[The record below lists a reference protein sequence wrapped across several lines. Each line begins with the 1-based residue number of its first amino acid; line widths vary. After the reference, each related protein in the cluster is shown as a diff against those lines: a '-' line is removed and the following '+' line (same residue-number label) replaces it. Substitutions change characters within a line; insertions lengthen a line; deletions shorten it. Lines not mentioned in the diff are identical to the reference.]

1 MLNLILR
8 LRKQKK
14 VNLYLIQRVEI
25 QFNQLQFYKVFLLIF
40 WKINIIL
47 YTILFD
53 MSFIYYTN
61 FLILLQQVAWLKVST
76 ATVLSFNDI
85 LITRNNRISVK
96 KEEGEKNVR
105 NWKLVINDV
114 KEKDKGMYMCQ
125 LNTDPTEAQTV
136 YLEVTSK

>member
-1 MLNLILR
+1 MSYT
-8 LRKQKK
+8 
-14 VNLYLIQRVEI
+14 LYFSIYCYHEL
-25 QFNQLQFYKVFLLIF
+25 Y
-40 WKINIIL
+40 IL
-47 YTILFD
+47 YIF
-53 MSFIYYTN
+53 FV
-61 FLILLQQVAWLKVST
+61 LLQQVAWLKVST

>member
-14 VNLYLIQRVEI
+14 VNLHLIQRVEI
-25 QFNQLQFYKVFLLIF
+25 QFNQLQFYKVFLFIF
-40 WKINIIL
+40 CKINTIL
-47 YTILFD
+47 YIILFD
-53 MSFIYYTN
+53 IISIVTLNFISYIK

-96 KEEGEKNVR
+96 KEEGEKNDELES
-105 NWKLVINDV
+105 KLESIT
-114 KEKDKGMYMCQ
+114 Q
-125 LNTDPTEAQTV
+125 L
-136 YLEVTSK
+136 Y

>member
-1 MLNLILR
+1 MN
-8 LRKQKK
+8 
-14 VNLYLIQRVEI
+14 
-25 QFNQLQFYKVFLLIF
+25 
-40 WKINIIL
+40 
-47 YTILFD
+47 
-53 MSFIYYTN
+53 FIYYIK